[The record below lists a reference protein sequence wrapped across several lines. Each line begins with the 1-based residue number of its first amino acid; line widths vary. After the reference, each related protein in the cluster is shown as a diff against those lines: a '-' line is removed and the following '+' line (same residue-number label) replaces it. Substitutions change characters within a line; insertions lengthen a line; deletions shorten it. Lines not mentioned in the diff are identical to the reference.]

1 MPYNTS
7 HTDQELLQLLQQ
19 NDDDAFTAIY
29 LRYWDKLTVVAM
41 NRLGSLEEARE
52 VVQEVFCNL
61 WRRREQL
68 EINYSLNTYL
78 AAAVK
83 YEIFK
88 RFAVKS
94 RQKRLQQEAL
104 GGWQEGAD
112 DTLHYL
118 NANELRSELLTL
130 VKALPEKCRIVFQ
143 LSRDQGYTQKQIA
156 SELGIAEKTVEA
168 HLSTALRKLRIG
180 LSHLFTFFL

>member
-1 MPYNTS
+1 MPYNDS
-7 HTDQELLQLLQQ
+7 HSDQDLLQLLQQ
-19 NDDDAFTAIY
+19 DDDDAFTAIY

-41 NRLGSLEEARE
+41 HRLGSLEEARE

-68 EINYSLNTYL
+68 EINHSLNTYL

-94 RQKRLQQEAL
+94 RRRRLQQQAL
-104 GGWQEGAD
+104 DQWQEAAD
-112 DTLHYL
+112 DTLQHL
-118 NANELRSELLTL
+118 QASELQSELLNL

-143 LSRDQGYTQKQIA
+143 LSREKGYTHKQIA

-168 HLSTALRKLRIG
+168 HLSSALRKLRIG
-180 LSHLFTFFL
+180 LSHLFTFFF

>member
-1 MPYNTS
+1 MHYKKS
-7 HTDQELLQLLQQ
+7 YTDQELLELLQKG
-19 NDDDAFTAIY
+19 DDDAFTGIY

-68 EINYSLNTYL
+68 EIAYSLNTYL

-94 RQKRLQQEAL
+94 RRRRLEQQVLGQWQEA
-104 GGWQEGAD
+104 AD
-112 DTLHYL
+112 YTLQYL
-118 NANELRSELLTL
+118 NANELQSELSQLI
-130 VKALPEKCRIVFQ
+130 KALPEKCRVVFQ

-156 SELGIAEKTVEA
+156 KELGIAEKTVEA
-168 HLSTALRKLRIG
+168 HLSAALRKLRIG
-180 LSHLFTFFL
+180 LSHLFTLFF